1 MATCIHFFIIVLC
14 AICSVTDNIEDL
26 NLYFLEL
33 DDCLE
38 QVQQALDT
46 NDFNTFDH
54 LHRLLEEH
62 VRILST
68 LASVLDSCEGVDQV
82 CLLINRLFDAV
93 RTVYGEVDQR
103 LAPRSQFEFLF
114 NSPLESTRGRPRYCI
129 TKDQL
134 QQLRATGM
142 PWCSIAACLC
152 TSERTLFR
160 RRQQYGMTGENYANI
175 SNSELDNI
183 IREILRETPN
193 AGGNYVQGGVLARG
207 LRVQRRRIR
216 DRLNALDPVG
226 RALRRRHTIRR
237 RIYNVRGPNH
247 LWHIDSNHKLISWR
261 FVYHGCIDGYSRMII
276 YLTCCTNNCAATVL
290 HFFEEGVSG
299 YGLPLRVRG
308 DRGGENIDVAR
319 YKIMSRGRNRGSF
332 IAGRSVHNQRIERL
346 WGEVNRVVSE
356 FYRQLFMYME
366 NIGILDSTNEVDLCA
381 LHFVYIPRI
390 GNSVQEFTRQ
400 WNYHRLSTVQSMSPL
415 ALWHS
420 GILSDLTTVNSQDLL
435 SGIDNYGIDHAG
447 PITANEADTYIH
459 VPHNTVQ
466 MSAENHRELLSLCDP
481 LSDDDN
487 SGINHYL
494 FVLDYVINNVR

>member
-1 MATCIHFFIIVLC
+1 
-14 AICSVTDNIEDL
+14 
-26 NLYFLEL
+26 
-33 DDCLE
+33 
-38 QVQQALDT
+38 
-46 NDFNTFDH
+46 
-54 LHRLLEEH
+54 
-62 VRILST
+62 
-68 LASVLDSCEGVDQV
+68 
-82 CLLINRLFDAV
+82 
-93 RTVYGEVDQR
+93 
-103 LAPRSQFEFLF
+103 
-114 NSPLESTRGRPRYCI
+114 
-129 TKDQL
+129 
-134 QQLRATGM
+134 
-142 PWCSIAACLC
+142 
-152 TSERTLFR
+152 
-160 RRQQYGMTGENYANI
+160 
-175 SNSELDNI
+175 
-183 IREILRETPN
+183 
-193 AGGNYVQGGVLARG
+193 
-207 LRVQRRRIR
+207 
-216 DRLNALDPVG
+216 
-226 RALRRRHTIRR
+226 
-237 RIYNVRGPNH
+237 
-247 LWHIDSNHKLISWR
+247 
-261 FVYHGCIDGYSRMII
+261 MII
-276 YLTCCTNNCAATVL
+276 HLTCCTNNCAATVL
-290 HFFEEGVSG
+290 NFFEEGVSR

-319 YKIMSRGRNRGSF
+319 YMIMSRGRNRGSF

>member
-1 MATCIHFFIIVLC
+1 
-14 AICSVTDNIEDL
+14 
-26 NLYFLEL
+26 
-33 DDCLE
+33 
-38 QVQQALDT
+38 
-46 NDFNTFDH
+46 
-54 LHRLLEEH
+54 
-62 VRILST
+62 
-68 LASVLDSCEGVDQV
+68 
-82 CLLINRLFDAV
+82 
-93 RTVYGEVDQR
+93 
-103 LAPRSQFEFLF
+103 
-114 NSPLESTRGRPRYCI
+114 
-129 TKDQL
+129 
-134 QQLRATGM
+134 M

-152 TSERTLFR
+152 ISERTLFH

-290 HFFEEGVSG
+290 HFFEEGVSR

-319 YKIMSRGRNRGSF
+319 YMIMSRGRNRGSF

-420 GILSDLTTVNSQDLL
+420 GILSNLTTVNSQDLL